1 MTTTIVTSPDRDD
14 ETPPAGRGRR
24 ASRFR
29 EVRTITRRSLVV
41 AVRDP
46 QALIPNLFVGL
57 FFFLVNVG
65 SFQKV
70 APHVLGQDV
79 KTFQLP
85 VAIMFAVTNISRA
98 PQVVL
103 DIERG
108 LFDRL
113 LVTPVRRSSLLA
125 GMIAADAVIVVVL
138 SMAIIALGLAWGVHF
153 ATGVG
158 GMAVLVLLALGWAV
172 AYCGFPYAIAFK
184 TRSPDAVNAA
194 GFMLFFPFAFLTT
207 ALLPVGSLAGWM
219 QPVARANPVTYFL
232 SGARGLIATGWDGT
246 SLWHAALAIA
256 AVAAVGLTLAART
269 LAGLIEGDDRQ

>member
-1 MTTTIVTSPDRDD
+1 MTTTLVTSPSRDGHS
-14 ETPPAGRGRR
+14 TPAVAQR
-24 ASRFR
+24 ASRMR
-29 EVRTITRRSLVV
+29 EIRTIARRSLVV

-57 FFFLVNVG
+57 FFFLVLVG
-65 SFQKV
+65 SFEKV
-70 APHVLGQDV
+70 AQSLLGQDI

-113 LVTPVRRSSLLA
+113 LVTPARRSSLLI
-125 GMIAADAVIVVVL
+125 GMIVADAAIVGVL
-138 SMAIIALGLAWGVHF
+138 AVAIIALGLAWGVRF
-153 ATGVG
+153 ATGIE
-158 GMAVLVLLALGWAV
+158 GMAVLVLLAIGWAV

-207 ALLPVGSLAGWM
+207 ALLPVDSLAGWM
-219 QPVARANPVTYFL
+219 QPIARANPVTYFL
-232 SGARGLIATGWDGT
+232 AGARGLIISGWNT
-246 SLWHAALAIA
+246 TTLLQAAAAIA
-256 AVAAVGLTLAART
+256 IVAVIGITLAVRSLT
-269 LAGLIEGDDRQ
+269 GLIEADD